1 MGDKSPKA
9 INKSK
14 KQDQAGKTQKKASAD
29 AKAASKVN
37 TGAAGGAKKGK

>member
-14 KQDQAGKTQKKASAD
+14 KQDEAGKNQKKASAD
-29 AKAASKVN
+29 AKAAAKVN
-37 TGAAGGAKKGK
+37 PTAGGAKKGK